1 VSGVGDG
8 VSRERRL
15 GDLVARARREGGFT
29 QTELADRTG
38 LTLWEV
44 ERLES
49 GQADASTHLA
59 SISKATQKPES
70 WFWRDDAPAQIEPA
84 TAHEIALDSARDSVG
99 DTAGRNVVLAAIALL
114 VLIRFFT
121 EIAHVLPRAANF
133 VDVPLLAA
141 LLVRASLVPSLRA
154 RDDVPLRSF
163 FIPTLG
169 FVAVCV
175 LSALVNLSRVE
186 PGPVL
191 LFVYGFVAPLAF
203 FHASYRLWPVGQAA
217 SLSRFL
223 VGLGVVELLVVFVF
237 SLPRFLR
244 TGNPDDISG
253 TFGTNAYQLV
263 FFLIVFS
270 TLLIGIQ
277 TFESRRA
284 IARLG
289 IPLVAAC
296 FLVIFL
302 AQYRA
307 LLVTTALSAIV
318 VGALIGAVR
327 GRGLLVGAM
336 SLVLLVLGLSFVA
349 QHFPALYLKPTVEA
363 IRQDPGAFVSSRL
376 RIAGD
381 VLDLYTQNP
390 QFAVTGSGPGTYSS
404 RAWRT
409 FADVHSKSRS
419 NVAGRYVAEITGG
432 REYHTDVSDR
442 YVLPRYRSATTIL
455 GSRAPDS
462 PFASY
467 TALLAEVGILGFV
480 LLVAMY
486 VGAVLQAGKM
496 ALTAMRWRLRDDPL
510 PALLLATTIAFF
522 VLLQMAAL
530 DNWLEVTRITV
541 PAWILLAVTT
551 KEFEARSSLGPRW

>member
-1 VSGVGDG
+1 
-8 VSRERRL
+8 
-15 GDLVARARREGGFT
+15 
-29 QTELADRTG
+29 
-38 LTLWEV
+38 
-44 ERLES
+44 
-49 GQADASTHLA
+49 
-59 SISKATQKPES
+59 
-70 WFWRDDAPAQIEPA
+70 
-84 TAHEIALDSARDSVG
+84 
-99 DTAGRNVVLAAIALL
+99 
-114 VLIRFFT
+114 
-121 EIAHVLPRAANF
+121 
-133 VDVPLLAA
+133 
-141 LLVRASLVPSLRA
+141 
-154 RDDVPLRSF
+154 
-163 FIPTLG
+163 
-169 FVAVCV
+169 
-175 LSALVNLSRVE
+175 
-186 PGPVL
+186 
-191 LFVYGFVAPLAF
+191 
-203 FHASYRLWPVGQAA
+203 
-217 SLSRFL
+217 
-223 VGLGVVELLVVFVF
+223 
-237 SLPRFLR
+237 
-244 TGNPDDISG
+244 
-253 TFGTNAYQLV
+253 
-263 FFLIVFS
+263 
-270 TLLIGIQ
+270 
-277 TFESRRA
+277 
-284 IARLG
+284 
-289 IPLVAAC
+289 
-296 FLVIFL
+296 
-302 AQYRA
+302 
-307 LLVTTALSAIV
+307 
-318 VGALIGAVR
+318 
-327 GRGLLVGAM
+327 
-336 SLVLLVLGLSFVA
+336 VLLVLGLSFVA

-486 VGAVLQAGKM
+486 VGAMLQAGKM

-551 KEFEARSSLGPRW
+551 KEFETRSSLGPRW